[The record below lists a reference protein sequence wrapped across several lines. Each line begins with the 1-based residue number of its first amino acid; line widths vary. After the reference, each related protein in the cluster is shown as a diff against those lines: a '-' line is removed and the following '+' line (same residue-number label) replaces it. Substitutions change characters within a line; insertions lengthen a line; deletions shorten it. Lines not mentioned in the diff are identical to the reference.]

1 MKKVFG
7 LSLVVFAFSAVPLFA
22 QAFALNVVN
31 TSSSTLITNFS
42 TTGSVTVT
50 DMSSPILTNGFL
62 QSRIFQAQP
71 GSPAAGKWVYEYR
84 VSLNNVVGITYI
96 PYVYAMQWDF
106 GSFVSTLDYN
116 GDGIHADHL
125 FVITS
130 GAIGNVGVSS
140 ASVSPSGTRVNFGS
154 GVYGGS
160 YPGGGQSSYFF
171 GLVSPYAPKV
181 GTVTIYKDS
190 GTEVV
195 NAYVPNHP

>member
-7 LSLVVFAFSAVPLFA
+7 LSLVVLAFSVLPLSA
-22 QAFALNVVN
+22 QAIALNVVN
-31 TSSSTLITNFS
+31 TSSSTLISNFS

-50 DMSSPILTNGFL
+50 DMTSPVLTNGFL
-62 QSRIFQAQP
+62 QSRIFQAQA

-84 VSLNNVVGITYI
+84 VALNNVVGVTYV

-106 GSFVSTLDYN
+106 GAFVSTLDYN
-116 GDGIHADHL
+116 GDGTHADHV

-130 GAIGNVGVSS
+130 GAIGSVGVSF
-140 ASVSPSGTRVNFGS
+140 ASLSPSGTRVNFGS

-181 GTVTIYKDS
+181 GTVTIFKDS